1 MAVEIR
7 AFVQIYVTGKANAI
21 ANVQIDAFIKILK
34 DLLCA
39 YGKFKRSTQ
48 SYETQANMNKISK
61 AKYIL

>member
-7 AFVQIYVTGKANAI
+7 AFVQIHVTGKANAI

-48 SYETQANMNKISK
+48 SYETQTI
-61 AKYIL
+61 

>member
-7 AFVQIYVTGKANAI
+7 AFVQNRVTGKANAI

-48 SYETQANMNKISK
+48 SYETQTI
-61 AKYIL
+61 